1 MSTIYIPT
9 PLRRL
14 TAGKAKVTLEGDD
27 IAAILAALDAA
38 YPGIGERLLNDG
50 GQIKPFINIFLN
62 DDDIRTLQGLTTPVL
77 SSDRISIVPA
87 MAGGQWSVVSNQ

>member
-38 YPGIGERLLNDG
+38 YP
-50 GQIKPFINIFLN
+50 
-62 DDDIRTLQGLTTPVL
+62 
-77 SSDRISIVPA
+77 A
-87 MAGGQWSVVSNQ
+87 SVSAC